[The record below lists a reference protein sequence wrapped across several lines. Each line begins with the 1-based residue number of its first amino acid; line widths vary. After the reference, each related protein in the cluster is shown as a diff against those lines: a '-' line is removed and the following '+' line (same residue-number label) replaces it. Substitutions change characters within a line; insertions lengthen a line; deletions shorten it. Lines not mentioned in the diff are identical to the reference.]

1 MAYYYYQTRLEE
13 EMCAIIKKHE
23 DNCYAGKSQASTDIY
38 PTKNSIMQF
47 KK

>member
-1 MAYYYYQTRLEE
+1 MAYYYYQTRSEE

-23 DNCYAGKSQASTDIY
+23 DNCYSGKSQASTDIY
-38 PTKNSIMQF
+38 PTKNSVMHF